1 MKPSKFSRLT
11 VDIELRTINI
21 KEEMLYH
28 LFNWLAKENFRFPG
42 SGLFQFITFR
52 VLLAMILSLVIT
64 TVYGKKIIRFLQ
76 KKQLGE
82 TVRDLGLAGEQQ
94 KKGTPTMGGI
104 ILILA
109 IIIPTLL
116 LANLDKVYIRLML
129 LCTVWLGAIG
139 FIDDYLKIKARKI
152 AKEKGIDYKKTD
164 ADGLAGRFKIFG
176 QVVLGIIVG
185 ATLYFNQN
193 VLVKREVLAE
203 NINSLMEKNKGKV
216 HFDTLTID
224 GKKRVFTD
232 AKSVITTIP
241 FIKGHEFNYA
251 KLLPKSLE
259 KYTYILY
266 IIIVIFIV
274 TAVSNGANIT
284 DGLDGLATGVC
295 AIIGICLGIF
305 AYVSGNIKFAEY
317 LNIMYIPNLGELSIF
332 IAAFVGAC
340 IGFLWYN
347 SYPAQV
353 FMGDTGS
360 LALGGIIAALSIIV
374 RKELLIPIFCLVFFV
389 ELLSV
394 MAQVSYFKYTRKKYG
409 EGRRIFLMS
418 PLHHHYQK
426 LGYHESKIAV
436 RFWIITILCV
446 AMAIVTLKLR

>member
-1 MKPSKFSRLT
+1 
-11 VDIELRTINI
+11 
-21 KEEMLYH
+21 MLYH
-28 LFNWLAKENFRFPG
+28 LFDWLTNHWTSSRFPG

-52 VLLAMILSLVIT
+52 VLAAVILSLIIT
-64 TVYGKKIIRFLQ
+64 TVYGKKIINYLQ

-82 TVRDLGLAGEQQ
+82 SVRDLGLAGEQQ

-104 ILILA
+104 IIILA

-129 LCTVWLGAIG
+129 LSTVWLGTIG
-139 FIDDYLKIKARKI
+139 FIDDYLKIRSKRI
-152 AKEKGIDYKKTD
+152 AQQKGLVYKKSD
-164 ADGLAGRFKIFG
+164 SDGLAGRFKIFG

-185 ATLYFNQN
+185 VTLNFSSS
-193 VLVKREVLAE
+193 VTVKREVISSNTTQPVIQVGERKLKE
-203 NINSLMEKNKGKV
+203 
-216 HFDTLTID
+216 DTVFID
-224 GKKRVFTD
+224 GKPHRFVTVKTP
-232 AKSVITTIP
+232 ITTIP
-241 FIKGHEFNYA
+241 FVKTHEFNYA
-251 KLLPKSLE
+251 KLLPQSLAD
-259 KYTYILY
+259 YTYIIY

-284 DGLDGLATGVC
+284 DGLDGLATGVS

-347 SYPAQV
+347 AYPAQV

-360 LALGGIIAALSIIV
+360 LALGGIIAALAIIV
-374 RKELLIPIFCLVFFV
+374 RKELLIPFFCFVFLV
-389 ELLSV
+389 ENLSV
-394 MAQVSYFKYTRKKYG
+394 MIQVTYFKYTKRKYG
-409 EGRRIFLMS
+409 EGRRVFLMS

-436 RFWIITILCV
+436 RFWIVTILCV
-446 AMAIVTLKLR
+446 VLAIGTLKLR